1 MHCTST
7 KKIWDKLQT
16 TYEGDKKVKAVKLQT
31 YRGQFKYIR
40 MKDEED
46 IATYI
51 LCVDELVNTIR
62 GLGEEV
68 DELVVVHKI
77 LRTLPKRFNPKI
89 SALEERTDLD
99 NMTVDQLHGTLV
111 AYEMRIEDEESPRKE
126 AAFEASSKQA
136 NKVKSTKKDKSMSS
150 NLIFHLSYPPKN
162 CQTPL

>member
-1 MHCTST
+1 MQCTFL

-31 YRGQFKYIR
+31 YKGQFEHLR

-51 LCVDELVNTIR
+51 LCVVELVNTIR

-68 DELVVVHKI
+68 DESVVVHKI

-99 NMTVDQLHGTLV
+99 NMIVDQLNGTLV
-111 AYEMRIEDEESPRKE
+111 AYEIRIEDEESP
-126 AAFEASSKQA
+126 
-136 NKVKSTKKDKSMSS
+136 
-150 NLIFHLSYPPKN
+150 
-162 CQTPL
+162 